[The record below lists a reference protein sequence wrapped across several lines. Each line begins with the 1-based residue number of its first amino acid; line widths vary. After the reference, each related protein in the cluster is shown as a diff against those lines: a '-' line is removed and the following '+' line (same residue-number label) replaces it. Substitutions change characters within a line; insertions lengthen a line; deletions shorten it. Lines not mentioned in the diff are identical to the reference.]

1 MQSTTELTDLPD
13 HEAFVP
19 GAPHEAFFNG
29 IERLPMRMTR

>member
-1 MQSTTELTDLPD
+1 MPSTTELTELSD

-29 IERLPMRMTR
+29 IERLPMWVTR